1 MKVIAKINFI
11 FNGTHYLK
19 DEEVKVDNMEQVHK
33 LNELGYIEPLKYED
47 LVLLERQLN
56 GEKILNN
63 EVRKSDNNG
72 H

>member
-11 FNGTHYLK
+11 FNDIKYLK
-19 DEEVKVDNMEQVHK
+19 GEEVRVANMQQVYK

-47 LVLLERQLN
+47 IVLLERQMS
-56 GEKILNN
+56 GEKLLNN

>member
-1 MKVIAKINFI
+1 MKVIAKINFT
-11 FNGTHYLK
+11 FNDIKYLAG
-19 DEEVKVDNMEQVHK
+19 EEVKVANIRQVYK

-56 GEKILNN
+56 GEKLLNN